1 MIKKQRKNSFVN
13 SWQFKQMKNLIAII
27 CILLAFNLQAQKK
40 ILVESVEEVEVLAVK
55 DFEASMQGPEGE
67 LYLFAQENNIE
78 GTYEFKVTV
87 GDRGK
92 VTSIFVVNREGGSIK
107 MQNIVKDAVK
117 ATKFNFK
124 LPKNKDYSFEYK
136 FKF

>member
-1 MIKKQRKNSFVN
+1 
-13 SWQFKQMKNLIAII
+13 MKNLIAIL
-27 CILLAFNLQAQKK
+27 CIVLAFNLHAQKK
-40 ILVESVEEVEVLAVK
+40 ILVESGEEVEVLAAR
-55 DFEASMQGPEGE
+55 DFEVSMQGPEGE
-67 LYLFAQENNIE
+67 LYLFAQEYKIE

-87 GDRGK
+87 GDKGR

-107 MQNIVKDAVK
+107 MQNMVKDAVK